1 MTPIMKRASAAT
13 AGYRAIKAIFN
24 YWNVIVGGFIEI
36 LVNVIY
42 FIYRFRAQFEVLRIL
57 RAVFDVVVL
66 DLPDVVVQFDVD
78 DVDIGVQALP
88 RFELQC
94 LQGKYVVQAK
104 KKQKSLFITISSD
117 INQNSRLF
125 GVLYYK
131 SQYKISNQSTG

>member
-36 LVNVIY
+36 LVIVIY

-104 KKQKSLFITISSD
+104 KNKKAYSLQFHLILIRTVDISVCCIISRNTKKS
-117 INQNSRLF
+117 N
-125 GVLYYK
+125 K
-131 SQYKISNQSTG
+131 STG

>member
-36 LVNVIY
+36 LVIVIY

-88 RFELQC
+88 RFELQY

-104 KKQKSLFITISSD
+104 KKTKKLIHYNFI
-117 INQNSRLF
+117 
-125 GVLYYK
+125 
-131 SQYKISNQSTG
+131 